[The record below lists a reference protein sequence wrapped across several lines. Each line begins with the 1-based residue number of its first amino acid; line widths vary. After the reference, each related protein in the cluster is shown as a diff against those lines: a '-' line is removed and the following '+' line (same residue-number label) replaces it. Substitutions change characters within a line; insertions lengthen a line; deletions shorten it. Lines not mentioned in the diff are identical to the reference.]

1 MSDTI
6 LICITV
12 LFALAV
18 VTSDSFVVTLLYLLA
33 GALLLGRLW
42 TTRAMA
48 SITFQRLFPKR
59 LFLGETI
66 TLKLDIINKSRLP
79 VVWLRLQES
88 LPLEIATM
96 PFYQHV
102 LSLGPRERTSL
113 SYQLVARKRG
123 YYSIGPLHLTSG
135 DLLGF
140 SKENRL
146 EGAVDYITVYPR
158 VIPLPKISL
167 PSHSPI
173 GNLRHKQ
180 PIFEDPNRPIG
191 KRDYRT
197 GDSMR
202 RIDWKASAAVGRLQV
217 KQFEPSIELETAIIL
232 NLNNQEY
239 HYRERFDATELA
251 IVAAASIANWSTTH
265 KQAVGLVT
273 NGSDPLG
280 INNLAQPMTPQ
291 KGRSHLIRILETLA
305 RIKSADAQPVAGLIH
320 QHRVNLAWGTTLV
333 VITGQAEKS
342 LFDEFFRAQRAGLDI
357 VLILCGHVIGLQ
369 EIRQH
374 ARRFNIP
381 VYALWSEKD
390 LEHWQ
395 N

>member
-1 MSDTI
+1 
-6 LICITV
+6 
-12 LFALAV
+12 
-18 VTSDSFVVTLLYLLA
+18 
-33 GALLLGRLW
+33 
-42 TTRAMA
+42 
-48 SITFQRLFPKR
+48 
-59 LFLGETI
+59 
-66 TLKLDIINKSRLP
+66 
-79 VVWLRLQES
+79 
-88 LPLEIATM
+88 
-96 PFYQHV
+96 
-102 LSLGPRERTSL
+102 
-113 SYQLVARKRG
+113 
-123 YYSIGPLHLTSG
+123 
-135 DLLGF
+135 
-140 SKENRL
+140 
-146 EGAVDYITVYPR
+146 
-158 VIPLPKISL
+158 
-167 PSHSPI
+167 
-173 GNLRHKQ
+173 
-180 PIFEDPNRPIG
+180 
-191 KRDYRT
+191 
-197 GDSMR
+197 
-202 RIDWKASAAVGRLQV
+202 
-217 KQFEPSIELETAIIL
+217 L

-291 KGRSHLIRILETLA
+291 KGRSHLIRILEILA
-305 RIKSADAQPVAGLIH
+305 RIKSADAQPVAGMIH

-342 LFDEFFRAQRAGLDI
+342 LFDEVFRAQRAGLDI

-381 VYALWSEKD
+381 VYSLWSEKD